1 MAKRRKH
8 RNASL
13 GSVNNIILRTL
24 ANGDKYGY
32 EIIKEVEEYSD
43 GKIKLKQPSLYSS
56 LTRFEDKGLVT
67 SYWGD
72 SDIGGRR
79 HYYHLTENGYTYYR
93 IHVLKESTDN
103 NSDEDDEILDEE
115 QFIPYIVPNAHTRKC
130 RDMNKNGIMQLIGR
144 LRTLG
149 VYQTLTDCMICSILE
164 QCDEDCSYRAYLGK
178 PLDDDAW
185 SELKRLKEIFMEP
198 TV

>member
-1 MAKRRKH
+1 MRESPLEIKFEHLSLLTKL
-8 RNASL
+8 RNMKDIFKQVPVEGFTPEEVL
-13 GSVNNIILRTL
+13 ILWRTGKL
-24 ANGDKYGY
+24 FCRFKPKKLSID
-32 EIIKEVEEYSD
+32 EIKSNVRVYVRQ
-43 GKIKLKQPSLYSS
+43 LHPY
-56 LTRFEDKGLVT
+56 VT
-67 SYWGD
+67 EAFRD
-72 SDIGGRR
+72 SI
-79 HYYHLTENGYTYYR
+79 
-93 IHVLKESTDN
+93 
-103 NSDEDDEILDEE
+103 DELWDEILDEE

-185 SELKRLKEIFMEP
+185 SELKRLKEIYMEP